1 MRDWAKCCFVF
12 LTTIVRIST
21 PGIPDKDDTSR
32 HRTGCHANR
41 RVLSAMLWSH
51 VGLRPYGRVGED
63 AIFTGRQD
71 DQKTFVEVG

>member
-1 MRDWAKCCFVF
+1 MLLGTELVAM
-12 LTTIVRIST
+12 LT
-21 PGIPDKDDTSR
+21 G
-32 HRTGCHANR
+32 
-41 RVLSAMLWSH
+41 VLSAMLWSH